1 LKIFYCLFVIPLWFL
16 FEKANAQTI
25 DVQGQVIDL
34 YSHHPVINAQ
44 VVDQNASLRKVV
56 DDNGKFDVTVD
67 RNDSIQ
73 VQAVGYASQRFS
85 FKDSLQKNA
94 FNVTIQLDKI
104 QITLPGVQV
113 QGNLDFKD
121 LQQKAKAEEY
131 NRRDYTLHGV
141 NALTSP
147 ITALYDE
154 FSKHGKE
161 ERGYGQLED
170 ATSRHAVLKALIEHY
185 IEDGILKVK
194 EEDIDLF
201 IDFANVPPQLV
212 YTGNEYDL
220 LNYLKNVQIA
230 FLSWKRSKQQQ

>member
-1 LKIFYCLFVIPLWFL
+1 MICVSV
-16 FEKANAQTI
+16 EKSQAQTI
-25 DVQGQVIDL
+25 HLQGRIIDL
-34 YSHHPVINAQ
+34 YSHQPVINAQ
-44 VVDQNASLRKVV
+44 VADQIGGLRKVV
-56 DDNGKFDVTVD
+56 DNEGKFDITVN

-73 VQAVGYASQRFS
+73 FQAVGYASQRFS
-85 FKDSLQKNA
+85 FKDSLQKNS
-94 FNVTIQLDKI
+94 FSLTILLDKI

-113 QGNLDFKD
+113 QENRDFKD

-161 ERGYGQLED
+161 ERGYAQLED
-170 ATSRHAVLKALIEHY
+170 ASSRHAVLKALIEQY
-185 IEDGILKVK
+185 ISDGILKVK

-212 YTGNEYDL
+212 YSGNEYDL
-220 LNYLKNVQIA
+220 LNYLKNVQVP
-230 FLSWKRSKQQQ
+230 FNSWKRSKQQQ